1 MEKYASNVVER
12 CIEKDDKI
20 LNNYIDEIININRI
34 CEVMKANYGNYVVQ
48 KAIKLAKGDYIQKL
62 VYNAAK
68 DINKLGDQK
77 LIKKWKSILLPY
89 IKELTNEQLESLKSQ
104 NFF

>member
-1 MEKYASNVVER
+1 M
-12 CIEKDDKI
+12 
-20 LNNYIDEIININRI
+20 
-34 CEVMKANYGNYVVQ
+34 Q
-48 KAIKLAKGDYIQKL
+48 KAIKLDKGDYIQKL

-89 IKELTNEQLESLKSQ
+89 IKELTKDMWEN
-104 NFF
+104 